1 MISKTLIQA
10 RNLNGGYGNEMIV
23 RDISFQIHKGDF
35 LGIIGPNGSGK
46 STLLKLIS
54 RALPIKDG
62 RVMFEEED
70 IQHMSLKKLSQKI
83 AFVPQDTMIN
93 FPFTVEEIVLMGRI
107 PHLKR
112 LQHESKKDR
121 DIALRS
127 LELTDVLSLR
137 NKNINEL
144 SAGERQRVIIAR
156 ALAQE
161 PSLMFLDEPT
171 SHLDIGHEIRLLD
184 LLKKLNKNNSLT
196 VVIVMHD
203 LNLASEYCDRLMLL
217 ENGRIFKEGSA
228 KDVLTYQ
235 TIEAVYNTIVVVKE
249 NPISFKPYCVPI
261 SESIRK
267 Q

>member
-1 MISKTLIQA
+1 MTSKTLIQA
-10 RNLNGGYGNEMIV
+10 IDLNGGYGDEMIV
-23 RDISFQIHKGDF
+23 RDVSFQIHKGDF

-54 RALPIKDG
+54 RALPVKGG
-62 RVMFEEED
+62 RVLFEEED

-112 LQHESKKDR
+112 LQHESKIDR

-184 LLKKLNKNNSLT
+184 LLKKLNKDNSLT

-217 ENGRIFKEGSA
+217 ENGRIYKEGSA

-249 NPISFKPYCVPI
+249 NPISFKPYCIPI